1 MNEYIGRSMVIAAG
15 GSWAWAF
22 GRPAAADA
30 EQQPP
35 VSGRAARI
43 RGAQAIQG
51 ARAARAAAAT
61 ARAQATARAHAQAL
75 QNRAATMLTDTAPGH
90 VPFSAPFPALS
101 PALSPAPSP
110 SAVSPMAPEAGRGV

>member
-15 GSWAWAF
+15 GSWSWAF
-22 GRPAAADA
+22 GRPVAADA

-35 VSGRAARI
+35 VSSRAARI

-61 ARAQATARAHAQAL
+61 ARAQATARAHAEAL

-90 VPFSAPFPALS
+90 FPFPAPFPAPL
-101 PALSPAPSP
+101 PTPFP
-110 SAVSPMAPEAGRGV
+110 SAVSPMAPEAGRGA